1 MEGIRTTN
9 ALRPSGSLHVELLV
23 RCFGACQNQLSM
35 EALYLEGAD
44 CTGRK
49 LIMSRAGKHGR
60 PAQADLSIFLP
71 SLVLATN
78 LSPFRVVDRAPGLP
92 FISFSNL
99 IAIHTSTAHFSSI

>member
-23 RCFGACQNQLSM
+23 RCLGACQNQLSI

-49 LIMSRAGKHGR
+49 LIMSRAGNMEGLR
-60 PAQADLSIFLP
+60 RQICLSFC
-71 SLVLATN
+71 
-78 LSPFRVVDRAPGLP
+78 RA
-92 FISFSNL
+92 
-99 IAIHTSTAHFSSI
+99 